1 MNYETEI
8 NNLLGLFI
16 NEDSYFPMFQR
27 IGFNISKVNP
37 SFKKSFENGVLFH
50 PNEINPKPSEL
61 EQRINRELRVE
72 LVNSIRKYLKEYDQQ
87 TYGEIY
93 KLFQSVDQMRDA
105 IRRSEISSQQI
116 QFDAL
121 IKEVEDKVDEF
132 TNSYLNLTN
141 NQKCSF
147 QTYNIIGSSY
157 LSLGDLNEAIN
168 FFEKWIK

>member
-37 SFKKSFENGVLFH
+37 TFKKSFENAVLFH
-50 PNEINPKPSEL
+50 PNEINPKPSES
-61 EQRINRELRVE
+61 EQKINKELRIE
-72 LVNSIRKYLKEYDQQ
+72 LISLIRTYLKKYDQT

-93 KLFQSVDQMRDA
+93 KLFQSVDQMRDT
-105 IRRSEISSQQI
+105 IRSSEISYQQI
-116 QFDAL
+116 QFETL

-132 TNSYLNLTN
+132 T
-141 NQKCSF
+141 
-147 QTYNIIGSSY
+147 SSY
-157 LSLGDLNEAIN
+157 LSLPREI
-168 FFEKWIK
+168 

>member
-37 SFKKSFENGVLFH
+37 TFKKSFENAVLFH
-50 PNEINPKPSEL
+50 PNEINPKPSES
-61 EQRINRELRVE
+61 EQKINKELRIE
-72 LVNSIRKYLKEYDQQ
+72 LINLIRTYLKKYDQT

-93 KLFQSVDQMRDA
+93 KLFQSVDQMRDT
-105 IRRSEISSQQI
+105 IRSSESSYQQI
-116 QFDAL
+116 QFETL

-132 TNSYLNLTN
+132 T
-141 NQKCSF
+141 
-147 QTYNIIGSSY
+147 SSY
-157 LSLGDLNEAIN
+157 LSLPREI
-168 FFEKWIK
+168 